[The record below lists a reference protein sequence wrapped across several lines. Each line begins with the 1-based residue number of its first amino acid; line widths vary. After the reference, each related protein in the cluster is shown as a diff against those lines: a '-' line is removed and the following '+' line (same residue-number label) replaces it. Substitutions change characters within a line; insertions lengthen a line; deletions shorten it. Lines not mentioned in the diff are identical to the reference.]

1 MKSIIEEQADWTM
14 RDWEVAAGILGDQA
28 RFLVRLLTTSKP
40 PSADCTAVE
49 LWQTAQGE
57 LERVIVHLTQEA
69 AHCASK
75 AESEAEK
82 LARFLGARVDMAYV
96 QRLTRDCQTYDRR

>member
-1 MKSIIEEQADWTM
+1 MKSIIEDQRDWTM
-14 RDWEVAAGILGDQA
+14 RDWEVAAGSLGEQA
-28 RFLVRLLTTSKP
+28 RFLIGLLLRSKSP
-40 PSADCTAVE
+40 ATGCTAE
-49 LWQTAQGE
+49 GLWQTAQDE
-57 LERVIVHLTQEA
+57 LQRVIVHLTIEA

-75 AESEAEK
+75 AESEAQK